1 MMDWE
6 MKHPRFYVLVLLVQM
21 LRIKHLDTW
30 LALIIQLKLIMGSGF
45 KHSYLDEVF
54 AYAYRVMLC
63 GRDCFFFILLINCQL
78 LCVWICCLYC
88 FYEKHIV
95 TFCLIMEKL
104 CWLIVFDFLLFFMWC
119 ISGLV
124 KKLMFWIL
132 TFVTLP
138 YSVSVG
144 AWKVICRA
152 PLQLLLGSHLNG
164 PRDSCQKKTLM
175 RINSSL
181 YLPFGIWSEP

>member
-1 MMDWE
+1 MMYWE

-104 CWLIVFDFLLFFMWC
+104 CWLIVFDFLLFSCCAFQVWWRNSC
-119 ISGLV
+119 SEFLPS
-124 KKLMFWIL
+124 WPCHIL
-132 TFVTLP
+132 F
-138 YSVSVG
+138 
-144 AWKVICRA
+144 
-152 PLQLLLGSHLNG
+152 LLGLGRSSVVLHC
-164 PRDSCQKKTLM
+164 SCCLAA
-175 RINSSL
+175 
-181 YLPFGIWSEP
+181 IWMDREIHAKRKH